1 MLRILLIG
9 LWLFIAM
16 AIVGSAQEPAGDE
29 DFQPTEEQKAAFL
42 QNMGLSGQR
51 GMISLPGGL
60 AQLNLPTEL
69 EYLDPAQT
77 KRVVEELWGNPPG
90 ATYQGMIVRSAM
102 DVVDPNCIAAI
113 IQYDDSGYIS
123 DKDATSI
130 NFAELM
136 KSMQEGEKE
145 INDQRSAQG
154 FPGIHLVG
162 WAEPPHYDKA
172 TNKVYWAK
180 EIAFDGE
187 PERTLNYCIRALGR
201 QGVLELNFV
210 GSIKQLPAVK
220 ELAPE
225 VLKAVTFTSGN
236 QYADFN
242 PNTDK
247 VAGYGI
253 AALVAGGVAAKAG
266 LFKFLLVGL
275 LAAKKFVI
283 IGVIALVA
291 FISKLFAWRK
301 KAADRF
307 EP

>member
-1 MLRILLIG
+1 MLRKLVIA

-16 AIVGSAQEPAGDE
+16 AFVSSAQEIADE
-29 DFQPTEEQKAAFL
+29 ENMQLTDEQAAEL
-42 QNMGLSGQR
+42 LKEMGLNTQR
-51 GMISLPGGL
+51 GVIVLPGGL
-60 AQLNLPTEL
+60 AQLNLPPEL
-69 EYLDPAQT
+69 EYLDAQQT
-77 KRVVEELWGNPPG
+77 KKVVEDLWGNPPG
-90 ATYQGMIVRSAM
+90 ATYHGMIVRSAR

-113 IQYDDSGYIS
+113 IQYEDAGYIS
-123 DKDATSI
+123 DKDAAAI
-130 NFAELM
+130 DFNELL

-145 INDQRSAQG
+145 INKERKAQG

-172 TNKVYWAK
+172 TNKVFWAK

-187 PERTLNYCIRALGR
+187 SERTLNYCIRALGR

-210 GSIKQLPAVK
+210 GSVKQLPAVR
-220 ELAPE
+220 ELAPK
-225 VLKAVTFTSGN
+225 VLEAVSFTPGN

-266 LFKFLLVGL
+266 LFKFLLVGI

-283 IGVIALVA
+283 IGLIALA
-291 FISKLFAWRK
+291 AIISKLFAWRK
-301 KAADRF
+301 KAADKF